1 MGYLTRFLWTTFYP
15 FWIGYTIIPYMM
27 ITQEYTKDSNYNNN
41 YKVLIAVMIMWE
53 WSTAQL

>member
-1 MGYLTRFLWTTFYP
+1 
-15 FWIGYTIIPYMM
+15 MM